1 MDLAKSPRAKMQK
14 RVLVGGSARPSNYRG
29 WFHGRNGAPSRA
41 PKVALGNGGRGRG
54 GGRGCG
60 RVEREEKEKKE
71 KEQGKEE
78 KCRERSGDDGG
89 GKDSLIF
96 RSLSSAPT
104 GRPAVYTGLCS
115 ACCKPLSP
123 FLSFFHPPRR
133 KVGSAL
139 IIVNQMREWCAPRR
153 GGGEGGGGV
162 VQARARRD
170 YC

>member
-1 MDLAKSPRAKMQK
+1 MVGSTVGMGPLLGPQRLRWGTEAEEGEG
-14 RVLVGGSARPSNYRG
+14 RV
-29 WFHGRNGAPSRA
+29 
-41 PKVALGNGGRGRG
+41 
-54 GGRGCG
+54 CG
-60 RVEREEKEKKE
+60 RVEREEKEKKR
-71 KEQGKEE
+71 KGEQGKEE

-139 IIVNQMREWCAPRR
+139 IIVNQTREWCASR
-153 GGGEGGGGV
+153 GGGGREGGGGGV